1 VKSRPG
7 SVVIVAIGL
16 CFAACGAETPSAPQ
30 TSAPVAVATAEPTP
44 VPTPVPTP
52 TPEPTAEPPRI
63 FPGPVHHVHIKVHAI
78 REANGV
84 SFRRPFERDH
94 AWIVYVGETAII
106 DATPKNAQERPCES
120 EEFPEWS
127 WEENAFA
134 MRRVA
139 SPNPFLLWMEA
150 VGPGNTT
157 IRSTV
162 DGAGS
167 NTVEIEVH
175 NR

>member
-1 VKSRPG
+1 MGRPWP
-7 SVVIVAIGL
+7 VVPAAIGL
-16 CFAACGAETPSAPQ
+16 CFASCGAEVPSAPQ

-52 TPEPTAEPPRI
+52 SPEPTAEPRRN
-63 FPGPVHHVHIKVHAI
+63 FAGPVDHVHIKVHAI
-78 REANGV
+78 REVDGV
-84 SFRRPFERDH
+84 NFRQPFERDGG
-94 AWIVYVGETAII
+94 WIVYVGETVII
-106 DATPKNAQERPCES
+106 DATPKNAREQPCDS
-120 EEFPEWS
+120 DGPPEWN
-127 WEENAFA
+127 WDENAFSL
-134 MRRVA
+134 RRVR

-157 IRSTV
+157 VRATV

-167 NTVEIEVH
+167 NTLQLEAQ